1 MQLVQPHTNHIVKL
15 GTSFLEPYRRKGD
28 PFVSLLARSTYLTKY
43 CRDQETWTDTIRR
56 VVEGNIN
63 LAPGV
68 SLKEAEAL
76 FDVFWTGKC
85 LPPGRSLWVGGVE
98 GIPADA
104 RFNCWYVTLR
114 QPEDWCWA
122 ANQLM
127 LGGGVGFGL
136 GEIEKLPVAAHG
148 NVKLAVRCKPDHA
161 NAGEVKPDEKS
172 FLNGSTPIF
181 TVPDSREGWV
191 AALRV
196 TLTAAF
202 SGRDQIIDVSEIRER
217 GKPIRTF
224 GGIACGP
231 GPLTNLLRAAWAII
245 RGAQGRKLSSVECL
259 DITNHVGKCIKSG
272 NVRRSALIV
281 IGNAYDRAF
290 RDAKKDQAAVNSHRH
305 TSNNSIMFRSEAEM
319 ADFNWSSLVDDV
331 VEFGEPGILNMPLVW
346 KTDPDAEGF
355 NPCGEQA
362 LHNKEACNLVEA
374 FPAKFDNY
382 GDIPK
387 ALRLVTR
394 YAMRQRLTELSDP
407 ISDAVARKN
416 MRIGVAL
423 GGLCDFEATSSQVAS
438 WYAVTRAEAN
448 SYADELGVARPITT
462 TTVKPS
468 GTISLLNGSSP
479 GIHAPFAPFYLRRTR
494 IPMNDPMLP
503 SLLDANVPHEYDV
516 CDDTGNTL
524 VLTFPM
530 KAIHTRQTVQTQTL
544 REQFENQKF
553 AQQYW
558 ADNAVSATLSFN
570 KDEKP
575 ELASLLREYVP
586 FLKSTSLLPRA
597 HGYAQAPYEAC
608 TQAEYEALASKI
620 RHDHPLARGGDMD
633 DGGEC
638 TSGVCPVR

>member
-1 MQLVQPHTNHIVKL
+1 MQLVQPQARHAVKL

-43 CRDQETWTDTIRR
+43 CRGQETWTDTIRR
-56 VVEGNIN
+56 VVEGNAN

-68 SLKEAEAL
+68 SQKEVEAL
-76 FDVFWTGKC
+76 FDLFWTGRC

-114 QPEDWCWA
+114 HPEDWCWA

-136 GEIEKLPVAAHG
+136 TEIDKLPTVAHG
-148 NVKLAVRCKPDHA
+148 AVKLAIRCKPEHSNVD
-161 NAGEVKPDEKS
+161 EVKPEDKA

-191 AALRV
+191 EALRV
-196 TLTAAF
+196 ALTAAF
-202 SGRDQIIDVSEIRER
+202 AGRDQIIDVSDIRER

-231 GPLTNLLRAAWAII
+231 GPLANLIRAAWSII
-245 RGAQGRKLSSVECL
+245 RGAQGRKLTSVECL
-259 DITNHVGKCIKSG
+259 DITNHVGLCIKSG
-272 NVRRSALIV
+272 NVRRSALII
-281 IGNAYDRAF
+281 IGSAHDRDF
-290 RDAKKDQAAVNSHRH
+290 RNAKKDREAVNSHRH

-319 ADFNWSSLVDDV
+319 ADFNWNSLVEDV
-331 VEFGEPGILNMPLVW
+331 IEFGEPGILNMPLVW

-355 NPCGEQA
+355 NPCAEQA
-362 LHNKEACNLVEA
+362 LHNKEACNLVEV
-374 FPAKFDNY
+374 FPAKFDNRLE
-382 GDIPK
+382 IPK

-394 YAMRQRLTELSDP
+394 YALRQRLTSLSDP

-423 GGLCDFEATSSQVAS
+423 GGFCDFDTTPEQVAS
-438 WYAVTRAEAN
+438 WFATTRTEAN
-448 SYADELGVARPITT
+448 NYADELGVAHPITT

-479 GIHAPFAPFYLRRTR
+479 GIHAPFAPFYIRRTR
-494 IPMNDPMLP
+494 IAMNDPMLP
-503 SLLDANVPHEYDV
+503 SLLDANVPSEYDV
-516 CDDTGNTL
+516 YDKSGNTL

-530 KAIHTRQTVQTQTL
+530 KAIHVRHTVQTQTL

-553 AQQYW
+553 AQMYW

-570 KDEKP
+570 HDEKP
-575 ELASLLREYVP
+575 HLASLLREYVP
-586 FLKSTSLLPRA
+586 FLKSTSLLPRS
-597 HGYAQAPYEAC
+597 HGYAQAPYEEVSEETYRTMSA
-608 TQAEYEALASKI
+608 QI
-620 RHDHPLARGGDMD
+620 NHNHPLSRGGEMD
-633 DGGEC
+633 EGGEC
-638 TSGVCPVR
+638 ATGVCPVR